1 MTQEA
6 ITSYDAMGREVSSTD
21 QNTGEVT
28 TTTYD
33 FMGRVVKT
41 ERSLTDQE
49 GNKTSQTETKSYNAN
64 GAVTSETSSAGVTTE
79 YRYDSRNRVTTTK
92 EDADNTTK
100 TTETSYGYET
110 AVIHTLTG
118 TKTYK
123 DLQVQTT
130 KVNGT
135 VTEDMDRSCRQ
146 CGPYLKQRYLYGSC
160 LYRRWKRDRSG
171 YP

>member
-64 GAVTSETSSAGVTTE
+64 GAAHQKQAVQGLQPSIVMTAETE
-79 YRYDSRNRVTTTK
+79 
-92 EDADNTTK
+92 
-100 TTETSYGYET
+100 
-110 AVIHTLTG
+110 
-118 TKTYK
+118 
-123 DLQVQTT
+123 
-130 KVNGT
+130 
-135 VTEDMDRSCRQ
+135 
-146 CGPYLKQRYLYGSC
+146 
-160 LYRRWKRDRSG
+160 
-171 YP
+171 

>member
-49 GNKTSQTETKSYNAN
+49 GKDIVQTETKSYNAN
-64 GAVTSETSSAGVTTE
+64 GSVTSETSSAGVTTE
-79 YRYDSRNRVTTTK
+79 YRYDSRNRVTITK
-92 EDADNTTK
+92 EEADNIARIVGLGALKYFILKVDARKNMTFNPK
-100 TTETSYGYET
+100 ESIDFNGN
-110 AVIHTLTG
+110 TG
-118 TKTYK
+118 PFIQYTYARIQSVLRK
-123 DLQVQTT
+123 AKEAGIEIPAQLPAGIELSE
-130 KVNGT
+130 K
-135 VTEDMDRSCRQ
+135 
-146 CGPYLKQRYLYGSC
+146 
-160 LYRRWKRDRSG
+160 
-171 YP
+171 

>member
-79 YRYDSRNRVTTTK
+79 YRYERKKQTIRQKQQKLRMDTK
-92 EDADNTTK
+92 
-100 TTETSYGYET
+100 
-110 AVIHTLTG
+110 L
-118 TKTYK
+118 
-123 DLQVQTT
+123 
-130 KVNGT
+130 
-135 VTEDMDRSCRQ
+135 
-146 CGPYLKQRYLYGSC
+146 P
-160 LYRRWKRDRSG
+160 
-171 YP
+171 